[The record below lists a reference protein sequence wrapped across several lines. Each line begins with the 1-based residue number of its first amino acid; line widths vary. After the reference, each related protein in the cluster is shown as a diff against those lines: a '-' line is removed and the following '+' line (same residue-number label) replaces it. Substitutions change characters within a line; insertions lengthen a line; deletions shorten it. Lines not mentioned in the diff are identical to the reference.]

1 MSAWRVDLR
10 GTERGDRV
18 TMLLAALLLLL
29 LPLPDPRPAHG
40 HPLYMRVPP
49 STLQALSAQG
59 TKVLQAAQRSAQW
72 AVNRV
77 VMEIQHRLHE
87 CRSCANHTTPC
98 PGPCGERRP
107 GAVNVTRAHGRIVG
121 GNAAP
126 PGAWPWLVRLQLGGQ
141 PLCGGVLVAASWVL
155 TAAHCF
161 AGAPNELL
169 WTVTLAEGS
178 EGEPAEEVQVN
189 RIVPHPKVRGQ
200 PQALRLGNS
209 TPSPRLVYTAPPPP
223 PQFDPRTFHNDLA
236 LVQLWTPVSPT
247 GVARPVCLP
256 QEPQEPPAGTPCA
269 IAGWGALFED
279 GPEAEAVREARV
291 PLLSADTCRRALGP
305 GLRPSSMLCAGYLA
319 GGIDSCQGDSGG
331 PLTCSEPGPRPRE
344 VLYGVTSW
352 GDGCG
357 EPGKPG
363 VYTRV
368 AVFKD
373 WLQEQMSA
381 APFSREPSCR
391 ELLAWDPSEEPQTEA
406 APPCAL
412 YAHLCLGPAGA
423 CTRLAHQ
430 QCLQRRRRC
439 GQSGSRGWAGEG
451 GPGSGPRLTAARTL
465 VSPAELRS
473 LAHTLL
479 ELLRGAQELFGPR
492 LGVRRLAPAPAR
504 PAPSL
509 RDPPRHPSRE
519 QRLHSG
525 SPPRATGARFPK
537 RRSERRSEV
546 NGNDAPYRRP
556 PEEPAKGGCVQEG
569 TLGVVCAGMQFHP
582 IWQRSDPL
590 SPSLAAGRMIL
601 CCPGLEPLRQKLATL
616 QGTHAWILQV
626 PPERLAMD
634 FNEVLADLGS
644 KTLTGLFRAW
654 VWAGLGGR
662 HVVFGGLVGLEPATL
677 ARSLPRLL
685 LQALQAF
692 RLAALAE
699 AEPEGAHK
707 GSRQGRELGRKGRH
721 PFSPHVPPARW
732 P

>member
-1 MSAWRVDLR
+1 
-10 GTERGDRV
+10 
-18 TMLLAALLLLL
+18 MLLAALLLLL
-29 LPLPDPRPAHG
+29 PPLPDPRSAHG

-87 CRSCANHTTPC
+87 CRSSPGRPRPQAPLLKDSPE

-189 RIVPHPKVRGQ
+189 RIVPHPK
-200 PQALRLGNS
+200 
-209 TPSPRLVYTAPPPP
+209 
-223 PQFDPRTFHNDLA
+223 FDPRTFHNDLA

-247 GVARPVCLP
+247 GAARPVCLP

-406 APPCAL
+406 APPCAF

-423 CTRLAHQ
+423 CARLAHQ

-439 GQSGSRGWAGEG
+439 
-451 GPGSGPRLTAARTL
+451 
-465 VSPAELRS
+465 ELRS

-525 SPPRATGARFPK
+525 SPPRATGARFSK

-546 NGNDAPYRRP
+546 NG
-556 PEEPAKGGCVQEG
+556 
-569 TLGVVCAGMQFHP
+569 
-582 IWQRSDPL
+582 
-590 SPSLAAGRMIL
+590 
-601 CCPGLEPLRQKLATL
+601 CPGLEPLWQKLATL

-662 HVVFGGLVGLEPATL
+662 HVVFSGLVGLEPATL

-692 RLAALAE
+692 RLAALAQ
-699 AEPEGAHK
+699 AEPKGARK

-721 PFSPHVPPARW
+721 PFSPHVPPVRW